1 MDDVPQ
7 VKQSVAVGLPED
19 DLRQL
24 QLLFGYSQED
34 IDKII
39 LPMLT
44 SGEEPTSSMGN
55 DTPLAVFSDRPQ
67 RLFNYF
73 KQVFAQVTNPPIDS
87 YREELVMTLTVYL
100 GKEGNL
106 LAETPDNIKTIQIKR
121 PIFDNLAIAR
131 LKEWDNPD
139 FSVATLQMTFPVDEG
154 PAGLEKALDRLC
166 QDAEKAI
173 DDGYALIM
181 LSDRGADEH
190 NAPIP
195 SLLACAGVHHH
206 LVRVQKRTKAAL
218 IIETAEAREV
228 MHFALLFGYGASAI
242 NPYGA
247 FAVIHGL
254 FEEGKLPSV
263 NNFIDAE
270 ENYVHAIEKGV
281 LKVLS
286 KLGIST
292 LRSYHGSQTFEA
304 IGLSKAVVNKHFK
317 GTESRIDGIGLEEMA
332 QEALLAHH
340 KAYVDKPE
348 RLEFEGI
355 YQYRKDGEKHA
366 WNPDTISL
374 LQWAVRDNSYSKY
387 KEFASLVNLENQ
399 RPHVIRGLLDFKAQ
413 TPIPIDEV
421 EPASEIFKRLTTGAM
436 SCGSISK
443 AAHET
448 IAIAMNSIG
457 GRSNS
462 GEGGE
467 DPERFNRR
475 PDGTLPRSAIKQ
487 IASARFGVTSNYLVN
502 ADELQIKIAQ
512 GAKPGEGGQL
522 PGHKVDQHIARTRHA
537 TPGVTLISPPPH
549 HDIYSIEDLKQLI
562 FDLKN
567 GNPDARVSVKL
578 VSEAG
583 VGTVAA
589 GVATA
594 PPRVH
599 QLLRFGR
606 GPRANTP
613 KDHQHQPTP

>member
-1 MDDVPQ
+1 MMCIQKSFNKFNPNPDELKYFYEYHSAFMEPWDGPASIIFCDGRYVGGTLDRNGLRPSRYVITKDGLIVMASEVGVQTFAPEQIESKGRLRPGKLLLVDTEAGRIIPGSEIKEFVSRQEPYRDWVETNRVRMDDVPQ

-55 DTPLAVFSDRPQ
+55 DTPLAFFSDRPQ
-67 RLFNYF
+67 RLLNYF

-173 DDGYALIM
+173 DDGYALIV
-181 LSDRGADEH
+181 LSDKGADI
-190 NAPIP
+190 NKAPIP

-206 LVRVQKRTKAAL
+206 LVRIKKRTKAAL

-247 FAVIHGL
+247 FAVINGL
-254 FEEGKLPSV
+254 LEEGKLPSIA
-263 NNFIDAE
+263 NFIEAE

-292 LRSYHGSQTFEA
+292 LRSYHGSQNFEA
-304 IGLSKAVVNKHFK
+304 IGLSNTVV
-317 GTESRIDGIGLEEMA
+317 G
-332 QEALLAHH
+332 
-340 KAYVDKPE
+340 
-348 RLEFEGI
+348 
-355 YQYRKDGEKHA
+355 
-366 WNPDTISL
+366 
-374 LQWAVRDNSYSKY
+374 
-387 KEFASLVNLENQ
+387 
-399 RPHVIRGLLDFKAQ
+399 
-413 TPIPIDEV
+413 
-421 EPASEIFKRLTTGAM
+421 
-436 SCGSISK
+436 
-443 AAHET
+443 
-448 IAIAMNSIG
+448 
-457 GRSNS
+457 
-462 GEGGE
+462 
-467 DPERFNRR
+467 
-475 PDGTLPRSAIKQ
+475 
-487 IASARFGVTSNYLVN
+487 
-502 ADELQIKIAQ
+502 
-512 GAKPGEGGQL
+512 
-522 PGHKVDQHIARTRHA
+522 
-537 TPGVTLISPPPH
+537 
-549 HDIYSIEDLKQLI
+549 
-562 FDLKN
+562 
-567 GNPDARVSVKL
+567 
-578 VSEAG
+578 
-583 VGTVAA
+583 
-589 GVATA
+589 
-594 PPRVH
+594 
-599 QLLRFGR
+599 
-606 GPRANTP
+606 
-613 KDHQHQPTP
+613 